1 MFSQVRT
8 ELKLKSSHD
17 KRVCIC
23 DAPLGVKVAEGS
35 EAKTFDTRSFIVSR
49 PQLQGPPPRS
59 QQHLQAKE
67 EVHSALPRTVQNRY
81 THTHTYTCNIG
92 VCSQICPFTSMSHCW
107 FVIFFLLPALWI
119 YPLASKERGDSASPK
134 FIVTLD
140 GVPSPLGNL
149 TDCDMEL
156 DDVRPPT
163 KVTDAPAHI
172 NRAPKVSVL
181 HRLQGRVASS
191 EGAGSRLNTSALQFG
206 IVLHIF
212 VRLYF

>member
-1 MFSQVRT
+1 M
-8 ELKLKSSHD
+8 
-17 KRVCIC
+17 
-23 DAPLGVKVAEGS
+23 
-35 EAKTFDTRSFIVSR
+35 
-49 PQLQGPPPRS
+49 
-59 QQHLQAKE
+59 
-67 EVHSALPRTVQNRY
+67 
-81 THTHTYTCNIG
+81 
-92 VCSQICPFTSMSHCW
+92 
-107 FVIFFLLPALWI
+107 
-119 YPLASKERGDSASPK
+119 
-134 FIVTLD
+134 TLD

-212 VRLYF
+212 VRLYFLSLSVTSCFTLCPLVTDDVMDVDVAEEDATPLKKQKVMERCKFWPVCKSGDECLYHHPTTQCK